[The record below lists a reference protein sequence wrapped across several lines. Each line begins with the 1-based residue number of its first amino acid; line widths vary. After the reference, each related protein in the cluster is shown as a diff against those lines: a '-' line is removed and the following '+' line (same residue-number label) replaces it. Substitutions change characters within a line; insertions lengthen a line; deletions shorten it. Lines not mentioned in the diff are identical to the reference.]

1 MTLHALIVVVTGLFY
16 MGAGAVLAETAR
28 ALGSSY
34 HTRHTPHPVWRAL
47 GWFGAA
53 VLVWW
58 AATLLFPGATAQPD
72 RLALPG
78 LLVAMVALGVN
89 LSLLDWVMRDRSPPP
104 WTARLL
110 SMAAREGV
118 TDPVLAEMAFAL
130 PAEPHGRPA
139 PPRPATERE
148 PCRWVRLSV
157 MIGAGLL
164 IVLIAVIV
172 ALSSAAA

>member
-1 MTLHALIVVVTGLFY
+1 MTVHTLIIVATGLLY
-16 MGAGAVLAETAR
+16 MGAGGVLAETAR
-28 ALGSSY
+28 VLGPSY
-34 HTRHTPHPVWRAL
+34 HTRHTPHPFWRAL

-58 AATLLFPGATAQPD
+58 GATLLFPGDTGQPN
-72 RLALPG
+72 RIALPG
-78 LLVAMVALGVN
+78 LLVAMVVLGVN

-110 SMAAREGV
+110 GIAAREGV
-118 TDPVLAEMAFAL
+118 SDPALAEMAFAL
-130 PAEPHGRPA
+130 PAEPHG
-139 PPRPATERE
+139 RPATERE

-164 IVLIAVIV
+164 IIVIAAVV
-172 ALSSAAA
+172 ALSSTAA